1 MSHSLPS
8 PPPPS
13 LSVVEEEDEH
23 DILTNHTHGRY
34 TRSLGEFPLPVL
46 ILFELDESISTICQ
60 HPLPPLPPISRGSA
74 GPAGGVQSPDGG
86 DGGDEVDAGPP
97 QRQLPVMAALC
108 GGAEM
113 FRLL

>member
-1 MSHSLPS
+1 MADILEVLVSFRFLSSFYSNSMNLFLPS
-8 PPPPS
+8 VS
-13 LSVVEEEDEH
+13 
-23 DILTNHTHGRY
+23 
-34 TRSLGEFPLPVL
+34 
-46 ILFELDESISTICQ
+46 Q
-60 HPLPPLPPISRGSA
+60 HPLPSPPPISRGSA

-113 FRLL
+113 FGLL